1 MVKGILETILNG
13 AGQNILNLIGI
24 AVGTYLVTFAGKLFA
39 ALYKY
44 LVNKKV
50 TKLIAKY
57 IPNGIAF
64 GDILKGTKPNHEVLF
79 QAVLRVQNL
88 VLKAFPE
95 RLRPLVDRLID
106 EKAIAREI
114 ERRLNEDKSEGLAK
128 PTAVEEE

>member
-1 MVKGILETILNG
+1 MVKVILETVLNG
-13 AGQNILNLIGI
+13 AGQNVLNIIGI
-24 AVGTYLVTFAGKLFA
+24 AVGTYLVTFAGRLFA
-39 ALYKY
+39 ALYRY
-44 LVNKKV
+44 LMNKKI

-64 GDILKGTKPNHEVLF
+64 GDILKGTKPNSEVLF

-88 VLKAFPE
+88 VLNAFPS

-114 ERRLNEDKSEGLAK
+114 ERRLNEEKSEGLAK
-128 PTAVEEE
+128 APALEK

>member
-1 MVKGILETILNG
+1 MVKVILETVLNG
-13 AGQNILNLIGI
+13 AGQNVLNIIVI
-24 AVGTYLVTFAGKLFA
+24 AVGTYLVTFAGRLFA
-39 ALYKY
+39 ALYRY
-44 LVNKKV
+44 LMNKKI
-50 TKLIAKY
+50 TKLITKY

-64 GDILKGTKPNHEVLF
+64 GDILKGTKPNSEVLF

-88 VLKAFPE
+88 VLNAFPP

-114 ERRLNEDKSEGLAK
+114 ERKLNEDKSEGLAK